1 MTLPYTIAWFALAVI
16 AIFNGV
22 IREYTYGK
30 LVSQLAA
37 HQIST
42 FTAIILSGLFVLFM
56 HRMWPIESSNQA
68 WAIGGVWL
76 VMTIIFEFGFGHFVV
91 GHTWGRLFLDYNL
104 LTGHI
109 WILFLLWVLV
119 VPNVVYKYR

>member
-1 MTLPYTIAWFALAVI
+1 MTLPYTIAWFALAVV

-42 FTAIILSGLFVLFM
+42 FTAIFLCGLFVMFM
-56 HRMWPIESSNQA
+56 HRMWPIESSHQA
-68 WAIGGVWL
+68 WIIGGVWL
-76 VMTIIFEFGFGHFVV
+76 VMTVIFEFGFGHFVV
-91 GHTWGRLFLDYNL
+91 GHSWGKLFADYNL

-109 WILFLLWVLV
+109 WVLFLLWVLL
-119 VPNVVYKYR
+119 VPNVVYKYG